1 MSKEN
6 LKKYRNKIDIID
18 NKLLKLMQARA
29 ELALKIGQI
38 KSKLDPNA
46 SLYLSLIHI

>member
-1 MSKEN
+1 MSNEN
-6 LKKYRNKIDIID
+6 LIKHRNKIDFID
-18 NKLLKLMQARA
+18 KKLLKLMQTRA

-46 SLYLSLIHI
+46 